1 MKRIGFTWLVE
12 KYKIKGFMLSHESYI
27 GSTDKTEI
35 TSKNTITRTFKPK
48 YDVGADDP
56 FSHIEFA
63 LKYDDLNLALIKEI
77 FQSIGHEEIERYV
90 QNKANRKYTRIIGF
104 LYEFVTSESLV
115 VDVKVTNY
123 QDVLDSSRYIVG
135 EVIKNPKWKVN
146 DNLLGSKNFCPIIRR
161 TAELTQLLEWDAGE
175 AIGKLKEAYSPEIF
189 KRASYYLYKK
199 ESKSSSEI
207 ESENPPKDRM
217 DKFIAFLEN
226 AGNNSFEESLSE
238 EELVRVQNEIVDSRY
253 ADKGFR
259 GFQNYIG
266 QTLRDYTQ
274 KIHYVCPPPEY
285 VKSLMQG
292 LIELNEKNVSTHPII
307 KAAMTSFGFVYVH
320 PFEDGNGRIHR
331 YLIHDVLVRNG
342 VVPTSTIIPVS
353 AKILAKM
360 NEYDETL
367 EILSKQ
373 IDRKVKYELDEND
386 SMTVH
391 NAREIEA
398 LYRFPDFTNHSVF
411 LIKAIQSTVN
421 EDVPEELIFL
431 QQYDTLK
438 KEIQLIVDM
447 PDKKLDRMIHFL
459 HQNNG
464 QLASRKQKFFSEL
477 TDAEIRRME
486 LAYKQV
492 FVKSHK

>member
-1 MKRIGFTWLVE
+1 
-12 KYKIKGFMLSHESYI
+12 
-27 GSTDKTEI
+27 
-35 TSKNTITRTFKPK
+35 
-48 YDVGADDP
+48 
-56 FSHIEFA
+56 
-63 LKYDDLNLALIKEI
+63 
-77 FQSIGHEEIERYV
+77 
-90 QNKANRKYTRIIGF
+90 
-104 LYEFVTSESLV
+104 
-115 VDVKVTNY
+115 
-123 QDVLDSSRYIVG
+123 
-135 EVIKNPKWKVN
+135 
-146 DNLLGSKNFCPIIRR
+146 
-161 TAELTQLLEWDAGE
+161 
-175 AIGKLKEAYSPEIF
+175 
-189 KRASYYLYKK
+189 
-199 ESKSSSEI
+199 
-207 ESENPPKDRM
+207 
-217 DKFIAFLEN
+217 
-226 AGNNSFEESLSE
+226 
-238 EELVRVQNEIVDSRY
+238 
-253 ADKGFR
+253 
-259 GFQNYIG
+259 
-266 QTLRDYTQ
+266 
-274 KIHYVCPPPEY
+274 
-285 VKSLMQG
+285 
-292 LIELNEKNVSTHPII
+292 
-307 KAAMTSFGFVYVH
+307 
-320 PFEDGNGRIHR
+320 
-331 YLIHDVLVRNG
+331 